1 MEGTMRLV
9 LSLSLLAAMGCKKME
24 GFDAVSC
31 DSLGLESCTQVEAG
45 DVEALLDA
53 ANSVTDG
60 AAIILGEGTYL
71 MDNQLT
77 IRGADGVTL
86 TGQGIDKTILNFADQ
101 AAQSN
106 GIDVVGDSFTVQDL
120 TVEDAKK
127 DGIRVE
133 DSDGVVIQRVKVTWT
148 GGPKSTNGAYAI
160 YPVKCRNVLIAES
173 EAYNSSDAG
182 IYVGQCINVIVRD
195 NYAKNN
201 VAGMEIENTQF
212 ADVYGN
218 IAEENTAGLVAF
230 DLPGNPVVGRDI
242 KIHDNIIRNNN
253 LANFAPGGTVQQIPA
268 GTGSF
273 AMASRRLEIYDNTYE
288 NNDTADLAI
297 ISGLAIEGNTDSW
310 ALSNDELVGETE
322 DLGLMAGEGVVY
334 NFRVEEIYVHGN
346 SFSGSGT
353 NADVLDLNLRP
364 LGFLIGFVF
373 GANGVDSILYD
384 TIGESSFDANDPA
397 GNSNDNHICIGE
409 NGGVSFASMD
419 LETLASRLENND
431 IPTID
436 DMFRPP
442 PPYTPFDCEG
452 FSAGPIPEITLNSD
466 S

>member
-1 MEGTMRLV
+1 MRLV
-9 LSLSLLAAMGCKKME
+9 FGMSFLAVVGCNKVE

-31 DSLGLESCTQVEAG
+31 DSLEAESCVQVEAG
-45 DVEALLDA
+45 NTEALFDA

-60 AAIILGEGTYL
+60 MTIVLGEGTYSL
-71 MDNQLT
+71 DNQLT
-77 IRGADGVTL
+77 IRGADGVTIS
-86 TGQGIDKTILNFADQ
+86 GQGIDKTILNFSDQ
-101 AAQSN
+101 EAQSN
-106 GIDVVGDSFTVQDL
+106 GIDAVGDSFTVQDL

-133 DSDGVVIQRVKVTWT
+133 DSDGVTIQRVKVTWT

-182 IYVGQCINVIVRD
+182 IYVGQCINAVVRD
-195 NYAKNN
+195 NVAKNN
-201 VAGMEIENTQF
+201 VAGMEIENTQY

-218 IAEENTAGLVAF
+218 TAEENTAGLVAF

-253 LANFAPGGTVQQIPA
+253 LANFAPSGTVQQIPA

-273 AMASRRLEIYDNTYE
+273 AMASRRVEIYDNIYE

-297 ISGLAIEGNTDSW
+297 ISGLAIEGNIDSW
-310 ALSNDELVGETE
+310 GLFNDVLVGDTE
-322 DLGLMAGEGVVY
+322 DLNLMAGDGVVY

-346 SFSGSGT
+346 SFSGGGT

-373 GANGVDSILYD
+373 GSNGVDSILYD
-384 TIGESSFDANDPA
+384 TIGESSFDASAPEL
-397 GNSNDNHICIGE
+397 NSNDNHICIGD
-409 NGGVSFASMD
+409 NGGAKFASMD

-436 DMFRPP
+436 DMFRPA

-452 FSAGPIPEITLNSD
+452 FSAGPIPEITFDVKGTL
-466 S
+466 